1 MSINKTDILILAV
14 PLTHAQA
21 TALYKDIYSKNNYD
35 EDNEDNEVFMFTD
48 SQNMYREVGY
58 VYDEDKSIPH
68 FLGVAI
74 TEDRNEIKQYLNKS
88 SDTTNTLLETMAI
101 YNEFAIP
108 ILEKYGVVSK
118 EPTLTIVSQ
127 IG

>member
-1 MSINKTDILILAV
+1 MSVNKTDILILGV

-21 TALYKDIYSKNNYD
+21 TALYKDIYGNDNYD

-74 TEDRNEIKQYLNKS
+74 TEDRNEIMKYLNKS
-88 SDTTNTLLETMAI
+88 SDTTETLMETLEI
-101 YNEFAIP
+101 YKEFAIP
-108 ILEKYGVVSK
+108 LLEKYGVVSK

>member
-1 MSINKTDILILAV
+1 MSVNKTDILILAV
-14 PLTHAQA
+14 PLTHQQA
-21 TALYKDIYSKNNYD
+21 TALYKDIYEDENYD
-35 EDNEDNEVFMFTD
+35 EDNEVFMFTD
-48 SQNMYREVGY
+48 SQNMYKEVGY
-58 VYDEDKSIPH
+58 VYDEDPSIPH

-74 TEDRNEIKQYLNKS
+74 TEDKSEIKQYLNKPEEPIPELVES
-88 SDTTNTLLETMAI
+88 LAI

-108 ILEKYGVVSK
+108 LLEKYGVVSK

>member
-1 MSINKTDILILAV
+1 MSVNKTDILILGV

-21 TALYKDIYSKNNYD
+21 TALYKDIYGNDNYD
-35 EDNEDNEVFMFTD
+35 EENEDNEVFMFTD

-58 VYDEDKSIPH
+58 VYDEDKTIPH

-88 SDTTNTLLETMAI
+88 SDTTETLMETLEI

-108 ILEKYGVVSK
+108 LLEKYGVVSK

>member
-14 PLTHAQA
+14 PLTHQQA
-21 TALYKDIYSKNNYD
+21 TALYNDIYKDENY
-35 EDNEDNEVFMFTD
+35 EEDNEVFMFTD

-68 FLGVAI
+68 FFGVAI

-88 SDTTNTLLETMAI
+88 LDATATLMETLAI
-101 YNEFAIP
+101 YNEFAMP
-108 ILEKYGVVSK
+108 LLEKYGVVSK

>member
-1 MSINKTDILILAV
+1 MSVNKTDILILGV

-21 TALYKDIYSKNNYD
+21 TALYKDIYGNDNYD
-35 EDNEDNEVFMFTD
+35 EENEDNEVFMFTD
-48 SQNMYREVGY
+48 SQNMYREVGW

-88 SDTTNTLLETMAI
+88 SDTTDTLLKTMDI
-101 YNEFAIP
+101 YNEFALP
-108 ILEKYGVVSK
+108 ILEKYGVVSRS
-118 EPTLTIVSQ
+118 PTLTIVSQ

>member
-1 MSINKTDILILAV
+1 MSVNKTDILILAV
-14 PLTHAQA
+14 PLTHTQA
-21 TALYKDIYSKNNYD
+21 TALYKDIYEDEKYD
-35 EDNEDNEVFMFTD
+35 EDNEVFMFTD

-88 SDTTNTLLETMAI
+88 SDTTETLMETLEI

-108 ILEKYGVVSK
+108 LLEKYGVVSK

>member
-1 MSINKTDILILAV
+1 MSVNKTDILILAV
-14 PLTHAQA
+14 PLTHTQA
-21 TALYKDIYSKNNYD
+21 TALYKDIYEDENYD
-35 EDNEDNEVFMFTD
+35 EDNEVFMFTD

-58 VYDEDKSIPH
+58 VYDEDKTIPH

-74 TEDRNEIKQYLNKS
+74 TEDRQEIKQYLNKS
-88 SDTTNTLLETMAI
+88 VDATETLMETLAI

-108 ILEKYGVVSK
+108 LLEKYGVLSK

>member
-1 MSINKTDILILAV
+1 MSVNKTDILILGV

-21 TALYKDIYSKNNYD
+21 TALYKDIYGNDNYD
-35 EDNEDNEVFMFTD
+35 EENEDNEVFMFTD

-88 SDTTNTLLETMAI
+88 SDTTETLMETLEI

-108 ILEKYGVVSK
+108 LLEKYGVVSK

>member
-1 MSINKTDILILAV
+1 MSVHKTDILILAV
-14 PLTHAQA
+14 PLTHQQA
-21 TALYKDIYSKNNYD
+21 TILYKDIYKDENYD
-35 EDNEDNEVFMFTD
+35 EENEVFMFTD

-58 VYDEDKSIPH
+58 VYDEDKNIPH

-74 TEDRNEIKQYLNKS
+74 TEERDEINKYLNKS
-88 SDTTNTLLETMAI
+88 SEPSEDLIKGLAI

-108 ILEKYGVVSK
+108 LLEKYGVTSK
-118 EPTLTIVSQ
+118 EPSLMIISQ

>member
-1 MSINKTDILILAV
+1 MSVNKTDILILGV

-21 TALYKDIYSKNNYD
+21 TALYKDIYGNDNYD
-35 EDNEDNEVFMFTD
+35 EENEDNEVFMFTD

-88 SDTTNTLLETMAI
+88 SDTTETLMETLEI
-101 YNEFAIP
+101 YKEFAIP
-108 ILEKYGVVSK
+108 LLEKYGVVSK

>member
-1 MSINKTDILILAV
+1 MSVNKTDILILAV
-14 PLTHAQA
+14 PLNHQQA
-21 TALYKDIYSKNNYD
+21 TALYNDIYRDENYD
-35 EDNEDNEVFMFTD
+35 EDNEVFMFTD

-58 VYDEDKSIPH
+58 VYDDDKSIPH

-88 SDTTNTLLETMAI
+88 SDTTETLMETLEI
-101 YNEFAIP
+101 YNEFAMP
-108 ILEKYGVVSK
+108 LLEKYGVVSK

>member
-1 MSINKTDILILAV
+1 MSVNKTDILILGV

-21 TALYKDIYSKNNYD
+21 TALYKDIYGNENYD

-88 SDTTNTLLETMAI
+88 SDTTETLMETLEI

-108 ILEKYGVVSK
+108 LLEKYGVVSK

>member
-1 MSINKTDILILAV
+1 MSINKTDILILGV

-35 EDNEDNEVFMFTD
+35 EENEDNEVFMFTD

-88 SDTTNTLLETMAI
+88 SDTTDTLLETMAI

>member
-1 MSINKTDILILAV
+1 MSVNKTDILILGV

-21 TALYKDIYSKNNYD
+21 TALYKDIYGNDNYD
-35 EDNEDNEVFMFTD
+35 EENEDNEVFMFTD

-74 TEDRNEIKQYLNKS
+74 TEDRNEIMKYLNKS
-88 SDTTNTLLETMAI
+88 SDTTETLMETLEI
-101 YNEFAIP
+101 YKEFAIP
-108 ILEKYGVVSK
+108 LLEKYGVVSK

>member
-1 MSINKTDILILAV
+1 MSINKTDILILGV

-35 EDNEDNEVFMFTD
+35 EENEDNEVFMFTD
-48 SQNMYREVGY
+48 SQNMYREVGW

>member
-1 MSINKTDILILAV
+1 MSVNKTDILILGV
-14 PLTHAQA
+14 PLTHDQA
-21 TALYKDIYSKNNYD
+21 TALYKDIYSNDNYD
-35 EDNEDNEVFMFTD
+35 EDNEVFMFTD
-48 SQNMYREVGY
+48 SQNMYREVGW

-88 SDTTNTLLETMAI
+88 SDTTQTLLETMAI

>member
-1 MSINKTDILILAV
+1 MSVNKTDILILAV
-14 PLTHAQA
+14 PLTHTQA
-21 TALYKDIYSKNNYD
+21 TALYKDIYEDENYD
-35 EDNEDNEVFMFTD
+35 EDNEVFMFTD

-58 VYDEDKSIPH
+58 VYDEDKTIPH

-74 TEDRNEIKQYLNKS
+74 TEDRQEIKQYLNKS
-88 SDTTNTLLETMAI
+88 VDATETLMETLAI

-108 ILEKYGVVSK
+108 LLEKYGVVSK